1 MKNKLDDL
9 DMKILRLMK
18 MDAKMPLKQI
28 AAILDK
34 AVATICTRIKKM
46 EKMGVIQGSRL
57 QLNLAALGIEAIGC
71 IYLSVDR
78 QSGKTKKLLASELS
92 KIKGVV
98 SCTSITGHASIKVEI
113 AVKNLKSFN
122 HVRDS
127 IASIPNVT
135 VLNGYMEVEV
145 IIADKGLDF

>member
-9 DMKILRLMK
+9 DLKILRLMQL
-18 MDAKMPLKQI
+18 DARMPLKQV
-28 AAILDK
+28 AAILNK

-46 EKMGVIQGSRL
+46 EKMGVIRGSRL
-57 QLNLAALGIEAIGC
+57 QLDLSALGIEAIGC

-78 QSGKTKKLLASELS
+78 QSGKTKKLLASELN

-98 SCTSITGHASIKVEI
+98 SCTSITGQASIKVEI
-113 AVKNLKSFN
+113 AVKNMKSFN
-122 HVRDS
+122 HVRDT

-135 VLNGYMEVEV
+135 VLNGDMEVEV
-145 IIADKGLDF
+145 IIPDKGLDF